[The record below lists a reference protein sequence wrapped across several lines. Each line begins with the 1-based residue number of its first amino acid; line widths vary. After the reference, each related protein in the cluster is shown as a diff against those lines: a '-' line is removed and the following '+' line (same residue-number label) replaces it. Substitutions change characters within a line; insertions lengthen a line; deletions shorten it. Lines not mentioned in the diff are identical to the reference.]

1 MKLHLNRMLCWA
13 VLAAAIAWGCLATFD
28 LAGQRRLFNVGGKEF
43 LSDYDTPRMCA
54 VAEDAYHPG
63 EVKEVDACYPALSYA
78 IVRAFPEGRGGG
90 LLLTGLMTAVLLLAL
105 LAVRR
110 DFLAVSVCA
119 LSAPMFF
126 TIERGNLVILAAA
139 GVAFFIAF
147 YDSPRKGLR
156 VFAAFALA
164 AAVALKLT
172 PAVFAVLYLLPRR
185 SNDNQLV
192 WRLAMDVRSLL
203 LFAAF
208 SAALFIIP
216 FLFFGGIPDGLVSW
230 FGNAKQ
236 NSSEYALATRW
247 GFVALGRAI
256 HHVLGHDVNSVW
268 RGYAACRV
276 ASITLG
282 AVCLFAAGRIRW
294 NRVSSPIADSHVVC
308 LLASS
313 MLLLSP
319 PMHFYTGL
327 YLLPAFVLRTGDFG
341 RSKFDMLEAIL
352 WFVMLVPVQI
362 PFGESS
368 LNTPLVAAAHLVLVV
383 ECLFRLNSVSAD
395 NE

>member
-1 MKLHLNRMLCWA
+1 MLCWTL
-13 VLAAAIAWGCLATFD
+13 LAAAIVWGCLAAFD
-28 LAGQRRLFNVGGKEF
+28 LAGQRRLFHVGGEEL

-54 VAEDAYHPG
+54 IADDAYHPG
-63 EVKEVDACYPALSYA
+63 VVKDVDACYPAIAYA
-78 IVRAFPEGRGGG
+78 IVRAFPEGHAGGV
-90 LLLTGLMTAVLLLAL
+90 LLTGLMTAAFLLAL
-105 LAVRR
+105 LAIRR

-119 LSAPMFF
+119 FSAPMLF

-164 AAVALKLT
+164 AAAALKIT
-172 PAVFAVLYLLPRR
+172 PAVFAVLYLFPSRT
-185 SNDNQLV
+185 SDNQLA

-256 HHVLGHDVNSVW
+256 HHALGHDVHSVW
-268 RGYAACRV
+268 IGYAACRV

-282 AVCLFAAGRIRW
+282 TVCLLAAGRIRW
-294 NRVSSPIADSHVVC
+294 NRVSSPIADSHVVF

-327 YLLPAFVLRTGDFG
+327 YLLPAFVLRIGVFG
-341 RSKFDMLEAIL
+341 RLKFDILEAIL
-352 WFVMLVPVQI
+352 WLLMLLPLQV
-362 PFGESS
+362 PFGASS

-383 ECLFRLNSVSAD
+383 ECLLRRTFVSAD